1 MVSRF
6 RLAASMF
13 GSTSG
18 ETPESE
24 RRSKTHAIIRTS
36 YFMFMRLAV
45 PAQLL
50 PLRLE
55 SSRIACGGFMSGN
68 QWPNTSLERTAF
80 GCRSVLIRQA
90 TRMRRRPIFPRSLV
104 ELEALSTKQ
113 LLGRLRQLHQCEE
126 SLALSDRDVADDS
139 GRIEFKQSPEWI
151 SAFRDVKQVLSR
163 REHVPKK
170 K

>member
-1 MVSRF
+1 
-6 RLAASMF
+6 
-13 GSTSG
+13 
-18 ETPESE
+18 
-24 RRSKTHAIIRTS
+24 
-36 YFMFMRLAV
+36 
-45 PAQLL
+45 
-50 PLRLE
+50 
-55 SSRIACGGFMSGN
+55 
-68 QWPNTSLERTAF
+68 
-80 GCRSVLIRQA
+80 
-90 TRMRRRPIFPRSLV
+90 MRRRPIFPRSLV